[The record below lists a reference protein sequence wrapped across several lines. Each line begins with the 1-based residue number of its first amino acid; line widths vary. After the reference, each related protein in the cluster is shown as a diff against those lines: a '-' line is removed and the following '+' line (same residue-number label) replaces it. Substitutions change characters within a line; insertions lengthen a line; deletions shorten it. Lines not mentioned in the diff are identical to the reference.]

1 MRRVKINGFSIGE
14 GEALLLIA
22 GPCVIES
29 EELVLEICGRLKEI
43 VKTRP
48 ISFVF
53 KASYDKANRTSISS
67 FRGPGLEKGLEI
79 LIKVKEQ
86 FNVPVLT
93 DVHCKQ
99 EVVPVSKVADIVQIP
114 AFLSRQTDLVVEA
127 GRHARCVNI
136 KKAQFMAPWDMKCV
150 VEKVESTGNE
160 NILLTERGTCF
171 GYNRLVVDMCSIP
184 IMKSTGYPV
193 IIDATHSVQLPSGE
207 GGVSGG
213 LREFVPYIARAGI
226 VCGCNGLFLE
236 VHPEPETALS
246 DKTTSIPLDSLPG
259 LLDDVLRL
267 YGIVQK
273 GKSKAEKVD

>member
-1 MRRVKINGFSIGE
+1 VRKIKINGISIGE
-14 GEALLLIA
+14 GQPLLLIA

-29 EELVLEICGRLKEI
+29 EGLVLETCGKLKEI
-43 VKTRP
+43 VDRRS

-53 KASYDKANRTSISS
+53 KASYDKANRTSFSS

-79 LIKVKEQ
+79 LTKVKEQ

-99 EVVPVSKVADIVQIP
+99 EVVPVSEVANIVQIP

-127 GRHARCVNI
+127 GRHAQCVNI
-136 KKAQFMAPWDMKCV
+136 KKAQFMAPWDVKYV
-150 VEKVESTGNE
+150 VEKVESTGNR

-171 GYNRLVVDMCSIP
+171 GYNRLVVDVCSIP
-184 IMKSTGYPV
+184 VMKETGYPV
-193 IIDATHSVQLPSGE
+193 LIDATHSVQLPSGE

-213 LREFVPYIARAGI
+213 LREFVPYIARSGV

-236 VHPEPETALS
+236 VHPDPKTALS
-246 DKTTSIPLDSLPG
+246 DKSTSLPLDTLPR
-259 LLDDVLRL
+259 LLDDVVRL
-267 YGIVQK
+267 YEIVQQ
-273 GKSKAEKVD
+273 GRG